1 MGSGLAPARVL
12 PEEAGARWPQD
23 LFTHCW
29 CLLAVFL
36 VQLAGPAGGN
46 ASDPRSPPVCL
57 IEGGV
62 VFYFCW
68 GRGVGGVG
76 REETREELRQ
86 IFETCVKDKRDGSVS
101 DSHTSLSAERGS
113 SCLSAWGGGSKAQP
127 AARVDYPIR

>member
-12 PEEAGARWPQD
+12 PEEAGARCPQD

-57 IEGGV
+57 IEGGGRLLLLLGEGS
-62 VFYFCW
+62 
-68 GRGVGGVG
+68 GRGWEGGDKG
-76 REETREELRQ
+76 RIKTN
-86 IFETCVKDKRDGSVS
+86 I
-101 DSHTSLSAERGS
+101 
-113 SCLSAWGGGSKAQP
+113 
-127 AARVDYPIR
+127 